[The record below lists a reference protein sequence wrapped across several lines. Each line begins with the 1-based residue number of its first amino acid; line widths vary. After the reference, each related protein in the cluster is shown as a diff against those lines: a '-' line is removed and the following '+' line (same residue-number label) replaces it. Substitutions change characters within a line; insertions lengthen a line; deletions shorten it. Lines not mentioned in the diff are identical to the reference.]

1 LHQRAALFTLTF
13 HHLAS
18 LNLSIAL
25 PFMDQLTAIIVE
37 DEALG
42 LQNLQAKLARNCPQV
57 NVVAT
62 CQSGEEAIQAIQAQ
76 QPELLLL
83 DIQLG
88 TMTGFDV
95 LARLRHLSFEVIFT
109 TSYDEY
115 AIDAI
120 RANALDYLLKPIDE
134 GELVEAINKAWQKRQ
149 QRPQDFTRIPLPV
162 QHGYRFV
169 GIDEIEYCQ
178 ADNKQTI
185 VHLFSRQQVTTP
197 RTLSQIEDKLAS
209 YPRFRRVHRS
219 FLINL
224 DFAESFSR
232 RDGNHVIM
240 ACGERLPVTR
250 PEVLDG

>member
-1 LHQRAALFTLTF
+1 
-13 HHLAS
+13 
-18 LNLSIAL
+18 
-25 PFMDQLTAIIVE
+25 MDQLTAIVVE
-37 DEALG
+37 DERLG
-42 LQNLQAKLARNCPQV
+42 LQNLLAKLDRNCPQLK
-57 NVVAT
+57 VVAT
-62 CQSGEEAIQAIQAQ
+62 CQSGEEAIRVIQAQ

-95 LARLRHLSFEVIFT
+95 LARLRHLQFEVIFT

-134 GELVEAINKAWQKRQ
+134 TELIEAVNKAWQKRQ
-149 QRPQDFTRIPLPV
+149 QRPQDFTRVSLPV

-178 ADNKQTI
+178 ADNKQTT
-185 VHLFSRQQVTTP
+185 VRLFSRQEVQTA
-197 RTLSQIEDKLAS
+197 RTLSQVAEKLAAFD
-209 YPRFRRVHRS
+209 RFRRIHRS
-219 FLINL
+219 YLINL
-224 DFAESFSR
+224 DYVESFSR

-240 ACGERLPVTR
+240 ACGDRLPVTR
-250 PEVLDG
+250 PEVLE